1 MHDVLRNHI
10 LAVFKEYRPTS
21 TESQAK
27 EFLANKE
34 LRKSVIARW
43 RQISIHKTL
52 SEKFLFWELFRIRSL
67 NFHTLTQD
75 ILAIEQLFDVVD
87 PVISESIGIR
97 EYVISKDGDAILEFA
112 NGASEVH
119 PVLRFRVSSHFLA
132 ASSPLFS
139 RIFLPQQ
146 ETDAAELDM
155 VDDLPPPPTK
165 HTCEDKMEVKVYR
178 MPQFE
183 ANDREALTI
192 LLDAAHNHKHQV
204 PKEIDF
210 PTFVSIAEVCLRYRC
225 LPVQIEFQV
234 EYLWLP
240 QWIQMAGDESS
251 GRDGLLLITYV
262 FGARGLFTRLT
273 KSVILNAMDDAEIES
288 KTLWP
293 QPIRDKIKAIRAAKM
308 AQISACCTSAISEYF
323 RPPQKSADESR
334 SVGLLALTTVP
345 RCPRRSHLCDATNLG
360 WLMLV
365 YNEMRVLPAIMS
377 NTGFNDLPESPRR
390 SLKEQLDCLRLMPSA
405 PEVHSGVC
413 DYAPAFR
420 SAINDIYNS
429 ISGLILEEVGSVL
442 LPQKPA
448 DSKEDLGSD
457 QSPPPTPPPETLSSH
472 ESICLRILSH
482 LDDID
487 DLNSAALI
495 DRGFYAVYKKN
506 EVSLLKNVMRGERK
520 HPSTT
525 KPLSVRGHLR
535 KYDKLREKPGPQD
548 LAESKSLATDNIRTT
563 QNNEVYH
570 ELYDT
575 SPVLTPTTPDGI
587 PMSHEAAIGYL
598 YAGSNLA
605 SNMDRRGPRRKGADD
620 PNEKYLLGEVSRIQD
635 KTRMGEGDKQLREEK
650 DKALGLGAYNPK
662 PSS

>member
-1 MHDVLRNHI
+1 MHDALRNHI
-10 LAVFKEYRPTS
+10 SSVFKEYRPAS
-21 TESQAK
+21 TESQTK

-43 RQISIHKTL
+43 RQMSIHKML

-75 ILAIEQLFDVVD
+75 ILAIQQLFDVMD
-87 PVISESIGIR
+87 PGISESIGIR
-97 EYVISKDGDAILEFA
+97 EYVISKDGDAILEFG

-119 PVLRFRVSSHFLA
+119 PVLRFRVSSYFLS
-132 ASSPLFS
+132 ASSSLFS
-139 RIFLPQQ
+139 RIFSPRQ
-146 ETDAAELDM
+146 ETDAGLDM
-155 VDDLPPPPTK
+155 VDDLPPPPAK
-165 HTCEDKMEVKVYR
+165 HTCEDEMEVKVYR

-183 ANDREALTI
+183 ANDHEALTI

-273 KSVILNAMDDAEIES
+273 KSVILSAVDDAEIEN

-308 AQISACCTSAISEYF
+308 AQISACCTNAISEYF
-323 RPPQKSADESR
+323 RPPQESGDLSR

-360 WLMLV
+360 WIMLV
-365 YNEMRVLPAIMS
+365 YNEIRVLPSIMS

-442 LPQKPA
+442 LPQKLT
-448 DSKEDLGSD
+448 DSTEDLGLTPP
-457 QSPPPTPPPETLSSH
+457 QPPTPPSDTMSSH
-472 ESICLRILSH
+472 EAICLRILSH
-482 LDDID
+482 LDNID

-495 DRGFYAVYKKN
+495 DRGFYVVYKKN
-506 EVSLLKNVMRGERK
+506 EVTLLKNVMRGERR
-520 HPSTT
+520 HLSTT
-525 KPLSVRGHLR
+525 NSSTVREHLR
-535 KYDKLREKPGPQD
+535 KYDTLREKPGAQD
-548 LAESKSLATDNIRTT
+548 LAESKFLVTDNIRTL
-563 QNNEVYH
+563 QNNKVYH
-570 ELYDT
+570 ELYDS
-575 SPVLTPTTPDGI
+575 SPVLAPTTDGI
-587 PMSHEAAIGYL
+587 PMSHEAAIDYL
-598 YAGSNLA
+598 YAGCSLA
-605 SNMDRRGPRRKGADD
+605 NNMHRLGPRSKGGDD
-620 PNEKYLLGEVSRIQD
+620 PNEKYLLGEVSHIED

-650 DKALGLGAYNPK
+650 DKALGLGAYLSK
-662 PSS
+662 PTS